1 MRTHPYKPFVVD
13 AQQNVNTLDE
23 NSAPRAD
30 LSLMPTQSRSNS
42 EDDEYVDLT
51 NEPPTGIE
59 QGGIS
64 PGAFSAVSGNQQI
77 FYRRNGNRRPKRMQ
91 RTRGLRASVRYSDD
105 PRTARVAG
113 ASVLRG
119 ASNFV
124 ISGATIAPGA
134 FSAIAGNQEIWVD

>member
-1 MRTHPYKPFVVD
+1 MPFVVD

-23 NSAPRAD
+23 NSAPRAE
-30 LSLMPTQSRSNS
+30 LSLVPSQSRSNS
-42 EDDEYVDLT
+42 EDEYVDLT
-51 NEPPTGIE
+51 NEPSTGIE

-77 FYRRNGNRRPKRMQ
+77 FYRRNGNRNPKHVQ
-91 RTRGLRASVRYSDD
+91 RTRGFRTSVRYSDD